1 MWNTKSMIVR
11 TDGTR
16 RQVNVDEQDFGG
28 PGNHDRQ
35 DHHLRHL
42 EGVNFDRNYDGRY
55 PDNYDYH
62 REMAMNERMDRD
74 TYHDLNRRHI
84 DDFKVQDRPDYR
96 SPSPYLRIE
105 QRRECSPEVDLRATM
120 RNRRSVSPHSQIS
133 RNQEPDL
140 RVYLQQ
146 RKSERT
152 YFPAAEGVAPVFH
165 LHSTEREYFSGERS
179 SFGIREDSR
188 ERFMD
193 HERHLSLRSPDM
205 GDKYHDRHDSTRDH
219 EPFERSGI
227 DNTRDREQFERSG
240 IDNTRDREQFERS
253 GIDGTR
259 GRELFERSGID
270 GTRGRELFERSGI
283 DNTRD
288 QEPLKRSGRD
298 STRDPIERSGRDS
311 TRDAFERSGI
321 ENHSNQEP
329 FERTGRDNTRDR
341 EPFERSGRD
350 NTRDQ
355 EPFERSGRDSTRYQE
370 PFERSGIEIR
380 RDEEPLEWPRR
391 ESSLENYMRRN
402 SPQSRISDPSPSNK
416 RNRSQERSRSN
427 HRRRGDRSSSRHS
440 RNSGRSR
447 STGRHEMSS
456 QSRNEKRDGNRSR
469 SPHQRRFEEKARS
482 TILPRSLSD
491 TIRSPNPNHSKMIE
505 SNVRQDLVRHEWMHE
520 DQKHNHNFDS
530 ESRRLG
536 NNFRKSPE
544 RRGASNKES
553 SPSKIAAAN
562 DRPRKHRDESE
573 SWRERAPAS
582 DKPRTQGNGLGAGSR
597 RERSPPRSAP
607 SNDKPRAIRDEPKT
621 SREKS
626 PSRRGPA
633 NDRYKTHRD
642 EPDLGSRRDSSHSRS
657 AHANEISK
665 KHLSESTRRVSKKD
679 ESLSR
684 VSRERRTP
692 ESGKIKGRNSA
703 SKQRPRKA
711 KTPPLEF
718 LEKAVL
724 KEQLKR
730 KSNEGNTAE
739 ISADFLGR
747 GLKRSRS
754 PSASVDRQDFG
765 RQEFD
770 FLDDDAISRNIAA
783 CRISSEQSVKVIQDM
798 IKKNKPVSELIKTI
812 ESPHMTPDASKN
824 NPKQSFDDKIKQ
836 FALRTDTGSF
846 GMPSQGL
853 SFDGREVIQRSE
865 TSDTIPMEDIDGVPI
880 SKADFKSI
888 MKSRKPAETN
898 TDAVEDPK
906 DRFRNFQSKFPDFP
920 IRSEFRKSENLSIMK
935 KPPAVE
941 QVKQTR
947 DKFKSLKDFT
957 AHCINCDE
965 VYDPMNPTKDTGEI
979 EIQSNHPPEN
989 IAPKLN
995 LMENIQ
1001 LPDFETEYP
1010 YSRSDIQ
1017 GKKGSKSAE
1026 PSPVNTKE
1034 SQIKEESKSGYWKSP
1049 KLESLDIFNLWNKVP
1064 AVYSNNKESVEIKE
1078 EQKNI
1083 IPADVPASVPPTAPA
1098 FQLDDS
1104 YFNSLKTTL
1113 SNLKDIESGKGT
1125 GNFDMMTDL
1134 NANEP
1139 GENDNKVE
1147 PEPDESECSEVSGV
1161 LDPSLEE
1168 KLNALRFYIRYCK
1181 KSGGDVALIDA
1192 AIQDYQ
1198 GEDKLKKEF
1207 RIRELHRIREKVFYT
1222 GALYIGGQFF
1232 ADVFHQFKYECKSLC
1247 HEEAVKVCRNCT
1259 MEEIRARKPRSMD
1272 ELREF
1277 LINQIKESE
1286 KKEWNTPVNIF
1297 KRFIKS
1303 LKNAK
1308 NVPLNV
1314 SAKIGNAVN
1323 ISKTSTFFTYK
1334 DEWTFSKKGER
1345 MCQGQCSLAEILIGV
1360 SAENSKKVAK
1370 QQCME
1375 MVYTRFMLFPAE
1387 QLVQGLSAKEI
1398 EEGLKKLNSSS
1409 ADTTQNTS
1417 LKIVKENM
1425 DLLIDHLKR
1434 TVEDTNFIEKLDKL
1448 GTRLKVPTLC
1458 VFRKTNT
1465 VDKNNVMII
1474 RCELYVADYLVAVGS
1489 GSSRNAAKVDAYT
1502 RCNQFMIATN
1512 AQHIIL
1518 NQKKLAP
1525 ADLTAADVLS
1535 TDKGQPVTNRESN
1548 KKHLK
1553 NYKSGEQTTT
1563 VRDIVIL
1570 ETASQKKNHWQNA
1583 FKILEYSCRHNQM
1596 LMEWECVTEGSNF
1609 KFPIYIQGEE
1619 VSSRNITA
1627 PTKHRARILSCA
1639 DTLYSLYESRPVIEV
1654 MKEYDTEGAFSSEDI
1669 EQQAKMMQMSGMT
1682 VEELPEDI
1690 LDDLEEEQDTSN
1702 FKWLYAVLESMFSIF
1717 DNEETLEEL
1726 TFGPNFKN
1734 FFLVKYFKKKYNV
1747 RYNMLREKDGNV
1759 YHAVIPQHSPTEMYE
1774 ILKKCGGVSGRYK
1787 IIPNSELP
1795 LRDDKKLN
1803 EELALAKNAAAL
1815 TDSSLVEKFKTET
1828 DRLKRVI
1835 KDIVKPSQSE
1845 ERNKDRNITAKAKS
1859 TKEQQRNVNRSAGVN
1874 QSRRVNPPAGV
1885 NQPRGVN
1892 LPAGA
1897 NQPIGTGG
1905 SVIVY
1910 PTHHMNTVIPDT
1922 NVPPPGYGSGY
1933 GSMTHDPHPS
1943 NTNFLPTQGFPNS
1956 SLNQMPNVMQGSEA
1970 PFRPPGSNFL
1980 PQHYTTPP
1988 PISSNRFNNFDRN
2001 GPEKHKSD
2009 STEFHRRDQG
2019 KSKDNYRGDHFTS
2032 TQSRQSS
2039 SSSYNQGQGLQDSR
2053 SSNRPI
2059 PGYADR
2065 RFNANYRPY

>member
-35 DHHLRHL
+35 DHNKQHL
-42 EGVNFDRNYDGRY
+42 EDVNFDRNYGGRY
-55 PDNYDYH
+55 PDNDDYH
-62 REMAMNERMDRD
+62 REMAMNHRMDRNP
-74 TYHDLNRRHI
+74 YHDLNRKHI
-84 DDFKVQDRPDYR
+84 DDFKVHDRLDNR
-96 SPSPYLRIE
+96 STSPYLRIE
-105 QRRECSPEVDLRATM
+105 QRREYSPEVDLRATM
-120 RNRRSVSPHSQIS
+120 RNRRSVSPHSQNS
-133 RNQEPDL
+133 QNREPDL

-146 RKSERT
+146 RKSERN
-152 YFPAAEGVAPVFH
+152 YFPAEEGVPPVFH
-165 LHSTEREYFSGERS
+165 LHSSEREYFTERS
-179 SFGIREDSR
+179 QFGIREDSR
-188 ERFMD
+188 ERFME
-193 HERHLSLRSPDM
+193 HERHLSLRSPEM
-205 GDKYHDRHDSTRDH
+205 GDKYHDRHDSTRNR
-219 EPFERSGI
+219 ERFERSDI
-227 DNTRDREQFERSG
+227 DNTRD
-240 IDNTRDREQFERS
+240 
-253 GIDGTR
+253 
-259 GRELFERSGID
+259 
-270 GTRGRELFERSGI
+270 RELFERSGI

-288 QEPLKRSGRD
+288 REPFERSGRDSIRDQFERSGRD
-298 STRDPIERSGRDS
+298 STRDPFDRSGRDPFERSGRDS
-311 TRDAFERSGI
+311 TRDPSGRDSTRDPFERSGRDSTRDPFERSGI
-321 ENHSNQEP
+321 ENHRDLEP
-329 FERTGRDNTRDR
+329 FERSGRDNTRDR

-350 NTRDQ
+350 NARGR
-355 EPFERSGRDSTRYQE
+355 EPFERSGLEICRDQ
-370 PFERSGIEIR
+370 
-380 RDEEPLEWPRR
+380 EPLERQRR

-402 SPQSRISDPSPSNK
+402 SPQSRISDPPRSSK
-416 RNRSQERSRSN
+416 RIRSQERSLSS
-427 HRRRGDRSSSRHS
+427 HGRRGDRSTSRHS
-440 RNSGRSR
+440 GNSGRSR
-447 STGRHEMSS
+447 SVGRHGTSS

-482 TILPRSLSD
+482 SVLPRSSSD
-491 TIRSPNPNHSKMIE
+491 RIRSPNQNDSKMIE
-505 SNVRQDLVRHEWMHE
+505 SNIRQDLLRHEWIHE

-530 ESRRLG
+530 EFRRLG
-536 NNFRKSPE
+536 NNLRRSPE
-544 RRGASNKES
+544 RRGESGSNKDR
-553 SPSKIAAAN
+553 SPRIAAAN
-562 DRPRKHRDESE
+562 DRLRKDRDESV
-573 SWRERAPAS
+573 SWR
-582 DKPRTQGNGLGAGSR
+582 DKPNTHGNRLDAGSR
-597 RERSPPRSAP
+597 RERSPPRRAP
-607 SNDKPRAIRDEPKT
+607 ANDKPRGIRNEP
-621 SREKS
+621 E
-626 PSRRGPA
+626 SRRDTSPLRRGAA
-633 NDRYKTHRD
+633 NNRSNTLRD
-642 EPDLGSRRDSSHSRS
+642 KPEFGSRRDSSHSRS
-657 AHANEISK
+657 ARANEMST

-679 ESLSR
+679 ES
-684 VSRERRTP
+684 RRTP
-692 ESGKIKGRNSA
+692 ESGKVKGRNSV

-724 KEQLKR
+724 KEQMKR
-730 KSNEGNTAE
+730 KSNEGKTAE

-754 PSASVDRQDFG
+754 PSAPADRQNFG
-765 RQEFD
+765 KQEFD
-770 FLDDDAISRNIAA
+770 FFDDDAISRNIAA
-783 CRISSEQSVKVIQDM
+783 CRMSSEQSVKVIQDM

-812 ESPHMTPDASKN
+812 ESPQMTPDASKN
-824 NPKQSFDDKIKQ
+824 IPKQSFDDKIKQ
-836 FALRTDTGSF
+836 FALRTDAGSF
-846 GMPSQGL
+846 GMSSHGL
-853 SFDGREVIQRSE
+853 PYNEREVIQRTE

-888 MKSRKPAETN
+888 MKSRKPAQKNMDT
-898 TDAVEDPK
+898 VEEPK
-906 DRFRNFQSKFPDFP
+906 DRFTNFQSKFPDFP
-920 IRSEFRKSENLSIMK
+920 IRCEFEKSENLSIMK
-935 KPPAVE
+935 KPPSAVP
-941 QVKQTR
+941 VKQTR

-957 AHCINCDE
+957 AHCINYE
-965 VYDPMNPTKDTGEI
+965 VYDPMNPTKDTGEL
-979 EIQSNHPPEN
+979 EIQSNRPEK
-989 IAPKLN
+989 ISPKLN
-995 LMENIQ
+995 LMDNMQ

-1010 YSRSDIQ
+1010 YSRSDLQ
-1017 GKKGSKSAE
+1017 DKKESKSAE
-1026 PSPVNTKE
+1026 PSSIN
-1034 SQIKEESKSGYWKSP
+1034 IKELPINNESKSGYWKAP
-1049 KLESLDIFNLWNKVP
+1049 KSESSDIFNLWNKIP
-1064 AVYSNNKESVEIKE
+1064 AVYSNNKESVKIKE
-1078 EQKNI
+1078 EQKDI
-1083 IPADVPASVPPTAPA
+1083 IAADAPASVPPTAPV

-1104 YFNSLKTTL
+1104 YFNSLKMTL
-1113 SNLKDIESGKGT
+1113 SNLKDIEAEKEND
-1125 GNFDMMTDL
+1125 NFDMTTDM

-1139 GENDNKVE
+1139 GEDDNRVE
-1147 PEPDESECSEVSGV
+1147 PEPDESECNEVSGV
-1161 LDPSLEE
+1161 LDPGLEE

-1181 KSGGDVALIDA
+1181 ESGGDVALIDA
-1192 AIQDYQ
+1192 AIEDYQ

-1232 ADVFHQFKYECKSLC
+1232 ADMVHQFKYECKSLC

-1259 MEEIRARKPRSMD
+1259 MEEIRARKPRSME

-1286 KKEWNTPVNIF
+1286 KKEWNLPVNIF
-1297 KRFIKS
+1297 KRLIKS

-1323 ISKTSTFFTYK
+1323 ISKSSASFVYK
-1334 DEWTFSKKGER
+1334 DDWTFSKKGER

-1375 MVYTRFMLFPAE
+1375 MVYKRFMLFPAE

-1434 TVEDTNFIEKLDKL
+1434 TVEDTNYIEKLDKL

-1502 RCNQFMIATN
+1502 QCNQFMMATN

-1525 ADLTAADVLS
+1525 TDLTAADVLS
-1535 TDKGQPVTNRESN
+1535 TDKGGPVTSRESN

-1563 VRDIVIL
+1563 VSDIVIL
-1570 ETASQKKNHWQNA
+1570 ETASQKKNRWQNA
-1583 FKILEYSCRHNQM
+1583 FKILEYSCRQNQM

-1654 MKEYDTEGAFSSEDI
+1654 MKDYDTEGAFSSEDI
-1669 EQQAKMMQMSGMT
+1669 EQQAKMMQLSGMT

-1690 LDDLEEEQDTSN
+1690 LDELEEEQDTSN
-1702 FKWLYAVLESMFSIF
+1702 LKWFYAVLESMFSIF

-1734 FFLVKYFKKKYNV
+1734 FFLVKHFKKKYNV
-1747 RYNMLREKDGNV
+1747 RYNMLREKDGNA
-1759 YHAVIPQHSPTEMYE
+1759 YHVVIPQHSPTEMYE
-1774 ILKKCGGVSGRYK
+1774 ILKKCGGVSGRFQ

-1795 LRDDKKLN
+1795 LRDDKKLK

-1815 TDSSLVEKFKTET
+1815 TDSSLVDKFKTET
-1828 DRLKRVI
+1828 DRLKRAI
-1835 KDIVKPSQSE
+1835 DNMVKPSQSE
-1845 ERNKDRNITAKAKS
+1845 ERQTDRNMTANAKS
-1859 TKEQQRNVNRSAGVN
+1859 IKKEQRNVNESGGVN
-1874 QSRRVNPPAGV
+1874 QTKKVNPPMGG

-1897 NQPIGTGG
+1897 NQPAGVGG

-1922 NVPPPGYGSGY
+1922 NMPPPGYGSDY
-1933 GSMTHDPHPS
+1933 GSMTRDPHPS
-1943 NTNFLPTQGFPNS
+1943 STNFLPTQGFPNN
-1956 SLNQMPNVMQGSEA
+1956 SLNPVPNAMQGSQTS
-1970 PFRPPGSNFL
+1970 FRPPGSNFL

-2001 GPEKHKSD
+2001 KLEKS
-2009 STEFHRRDQG
+2009 
-2019 KSKDNYRGDHFTS
+2019 DNYRGDHFSS

-2039 SSSYNQGQGLQDSR
+2039 SSGYNLSRGSQDSR